1 MIEALFHLNCN
12 ATVPFSCLA
21 LNLWPSTGNPVMFGI
36 SFLADKTAV
45 AVSLFVAMI
54 TQSVAAEP
62 GHWSRFRGPS
72 GTGISHA
79 AELPVEFGASD
90 VVWETKLPVSGHS
103 SPVQWGDRIFLTG
116 AAGKGDAVE
125 RHVVCV
131 DATSGEIL
139 WDRTA
144 AVVSGEALHKMNSW
158 ATPSCVTDG
167 ERVVA
172 FFGAGGLHCF
182 DNTGEKLWSKDLGT
196 FPGGWGVGASPI
208 IYKDLLIQNCDA
220 EGASY
225 LVGLDRK
232 TGDEVWR
239 TAREAKPRGGWST
252 PIVIDVD
259 GHQELILNGEF
270 GVAAYDPDSG
280 KPLWH
285 CNGFNG
291 RGTPVPVWGHG
302 MLYVVNGKSGDVYA
316 VRPGGRGDVTKSH
329 MAWHTDRR
337 GGRDLPSPIL
347 VDGCLVA
354 ISMSGIATGYDALS
368 GEELWKERLGG
379 NYSGSPIAAGGRIYA
394 LAEDGTIVVM
404 KPGKQLEL
412 LARSKIDGN
421 SGGVFRS
428 SPGVVSND
436 LLIRSDHSLYRLK

>member
-1 MIEALFHLNCN
+1 MQRSCQSNSVQVMSFGDGL
-12 ATVPFSCLA
+12 PFPGTL
-21 LNLWPSTGNPVMFGI
+21 TR
-36 SFLADKTAV
+36 
-45 AVSLFVAMI
+45 
-54 TQSVAAEP
+54 SVGRP
-62 GHWSRFRGPS
+62 DFS
-72 GTGISHA
+72 
-79 AELPVEFGASD
+79 
-90 VVWETKLPVSGHS
+90 
-103 SPVQWGDRIFLTG
+103 TG

-144 AVVSGEALHKMNSW
+144 AVVSGEALQNMNSW

-182 DNTGEKLWSKDLGT
+182 DNPGEKLWSKDLGT

-280 KPLWH
+280 NP
-285 CNGFNG
+285 C
-291 RGTPVPVWGHG
+291 
-302 MLYVVNGKSGDVYA
+302 
-316 VRPGGRGDVTKSH
+316 
-329 MAWHTDRR
+329 
-337 GGRDLPSPIL
+337 
-347 VDGCLVA
+347 
-354 ISMSGIATGYDALS
+354 GIAMVLTVVGHQCRYGGTACCTSSMASRATCMQS
-368 GEELWKERLGG
+368 GR
-379 NYSGSPIAAGGRIYA
+379 
-394 LAEDGTIVVM
+394 VV
-404 KPGKQLEL
+404 
-412 LARSKIDGN
+412 A
-421 SGGVFRS
+421 VT
-428 SPGVVSND
+428 
-436 LLIRSDHSLYRLK
+436 